1 MNPTLALFI
10 RLTAAIA
17 LVIAAFFILGF
28 ILKIVLVAGVV
39 AAAVVGILFVL
50 DLFRRR
56 DGVARR

>member
-28 ILKIVLVAGVV
+28 ILKIVLIAGV
-39 AAAVVGILFVL
+39 AAAAIVGALFVL

-56 DGVARR
+56 SRAAPR